1 MMPGPRALILLFQV
15 EACVCCSAIISF
27 RLFQTALLNRALS
40 VDDLSEITDEAS
52 AVEKLGIRP
61 RLVQGDTRNLKL
73 TLPQD
78 EYIVR
83 LLLKAV

>member
-1 MMPGPRALILLFQV
+1 MKRQPV
-15 EACVCCSAIISF
+15 ENWV
-27 RLFQTALLNRALS
+27 
-40 VDDLSEITDEAS
+40 V
-52 AVEKLGIRP
+52 RP